1 MQSRWRMTRPFSSK
15 VAAHCHP
22 VIIQGRNPRT
32 VPRTALAEL
41 RPDTKRKTH
50 ISVSREFLKTV
61 ALKKK
66 KKKPGGENLMK
77 HADLKASTQN

>member
-50 ISVSREFLKTV
+50 ISVNREFLKTV
-61 ALKKK
+61 AF
-66 KKKPGGENLMK
+66 KPGGENLMK